1 MHPQRVALHVDP
13 AWDSTPNAPGLFPT
27 KFTDCPLLVTAS
39 LKHPVHP
46 LLLSVPSLR
55 SSTPTLVQHSER
67 SSSARPT
74 PSSTLAL
81 PSTAVRS
88 PALVQHLVFRTLA
101 QHARLFVSTHTRA
114 LVQHAVSAHSSPAL
128 V

>member
-1 MHPQRVALHVDP
+1 PRLGLDY
-13 AWDSTPNAPGLFPT
+13 APGLFPT
-27 KFTDCPLLVTAS
+27 KCTDCSLLVTAS

-46 LLLSVPSLR
+46 LLLSVPRLR
-55 SSTPTLVQHSER
+55 SPTPALVQRSER

-74 PSSTLAL
+74 PSSMLAL